1 MQQFVTK
8 ENKERKDK
16 GKRKEKWKGE
26 GKGEEKGAT
35 QNTSCKAVVAAC
47 SKNDY
52 LYVCGITTPQ
62 Q

>member
-26 GKGEEKGAT
+26 EKGAT
-35 QNTSCKAVVAAC
+35 QNTSHKAVVAAC